1 MTKEQ
6 ELMSFLGEHIFNP
19 ILDSPHASA
28 ELKQGVRYTIMSMN
42 ERDAVGMVHYFWTA
56 VVGTDK
62 SVPFAKRMKKEGFL
76 RFEEIVEDFRDRF
89 NDAWIRRR

>member
-19 ILDSPHASA
+19 ILDSQHASA
-28 ELKQGVRYTIMSMN
+28 ELKQGVRYTIMRMN

-56 VVGTDK
+56 VVGNDK
-62 SVPFAKRMKKEGFL
+62 SVPFARRMKKEGFL